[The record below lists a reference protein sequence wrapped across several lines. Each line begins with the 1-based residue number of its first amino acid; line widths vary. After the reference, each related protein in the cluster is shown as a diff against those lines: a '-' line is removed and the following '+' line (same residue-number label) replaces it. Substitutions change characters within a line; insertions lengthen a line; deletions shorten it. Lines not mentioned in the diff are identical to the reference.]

1 MYRNTC
7 LLFCMLVL
15 SLLSIAQVKNSRQKI
30 QLLSISNIGL
40 LEGSNGSF
48 FSLQTILGVQFNK
61 SFSGIG
67 VGLDYY
73 RFRSIPLFVDLRQE
87 FGKGPNA
94 VFAYGDIGY
103 NFDWLTDEDKQ
114 ETLFS
119 SNADFTGGLYYDV
132 GIGYKYAFKSSH
144 ALLFSL
150 GYAYKRI
157 ELNEQAGRF
166 CIGGTCPPGTQTET
180 QIYKYSMPRWA
191 VKAGWRF

>member
-1 MYRNTC
+1 MNKISC
-7 LLFCMLVL
+7 LLLCMLAL
-15 SLLSIAQVKNSRQKI
+15 NFFQTIAQVKESRQKI
-30 QLLSISNIGL
+30 KLQSISNIGL

-87 FGKGPNA
+87 FGKGPNT
-94 VFAYGDIGY
+94 VFVYGDIGY
-103 NFDWLTDEDKQ
+103 NFDWLTEEDKR

-119 SNADFTGGLYYDV
+119 TNADFRGGTYYDA
-132 GIGYKYAFKSSH
+132 GIGYKYAFKSTH

-150 GYAYKRI
+150 GYAYKQI
-157 ELNEQAGRF
+157 KLNEMVGNF
-166 CIGGTCPPGTQTET
+166 CPGGPCPPET
-180 QIYKYSMPRWA
+180 QIYKYLMPRWV
-191 VKAGWRF
+191 VKAGWKF